1 MSTTLPPES
10 SGLKKITDKYQLYR
24 LSSGKRL
31 HVQSNMEPAIGT
43 KYIIV
48 SPYSNTRYVGTIHE
62 HTNWDELE
70 KYINEGN
77 CYAG

>member
-1 MSTTLPPES
+1 
-10 SGLKKITDKYQLYR
+10 
-24 LSSGKRL
+24 
-31 HVQSNMEPAIGT
+31 MEPAIGT
-43 KYIIV
+43 NYIIV

-70 KYINEGN
+70 KFINEGN